1 MAKIIVILKS
11 GIECTAFNRD
21 YYFGCPFPCSTT
33 DQESSLNRDKWTLTS
48 MQTALLRKYYRST
61 TQSKTFLFWACANY
75 CATDLILCDVPHV
88 KLKIDFQ
95 RSNVPLK
102 YLESFPYCSH
112 PVSPLFSPSQSIVL
126 TQSCLVV
133 HTSYISPFWNAS
145 SLSGIYLAFNYH
157 TDHSLS
163 HTAQFK
169 GIIKRFCVC
178 ERGEMV
184 CVTIAFNMCVT
195 TSSKPTCVGLG
206 SLVLLW

>member
-1 MAKIIVILKS
+1 MAKIIVILES

-95 RSNVPLK
+95 LWSNVPLK
-102 YLESFPYCSH
+102 YLESFPL
-112 PVSPLFSPSQSIVL
+112 LFSPSQSIVIA
-126 TQSCLVV
+126 QSV
-133 HTSYISPFWNAS
+133 HCSYPVMSSRSHLLHISFLECIIIIRD
-145 SLSGIYLAFNYH
+145 LSCF
-157 TDHSLS
+157 
-163 HTAQFK
+163 
-169 GIIKRFCVC
+169 
-178 ERGEMV
+178 
-184 CVTIAFNMCVT
+184 
-195 TSSKPTCVGLG
+195 
-206 SLVLLW
+206 